1 MPDEIPPPPDEP
13 DYAGVGTPVF
23 DALSVEY
30 LKKQMANW
38 PQAPDDSSGTPSD
51 DPVIRRP
58 QENL

>member
-1 MPDEIPPPPDEP
+1 MLDEILPPPDEP

-38 PQAPDDSSGTPSD
+38 PQAPDDPE

-58 QENL
+58 EEES